1 MNDVPRAVVT
11 GRRVAMAGL
20 IVAMLLTV
28 IAVITLIGIMAT
40 QPVDV

>member
-1 MNDVPRAVVT
+1 MNDIPRAVIT

-28 IAVITLIGIMAT
+28 VAVITLIAILAT
-40 QPVDV
+40 QPVVV